1 MRPCLLK
8 TSILLAAFLIAMVAA
23 TASENAS
30 ARTVVGVGIAAT
42 GDVSLG
48 RVGSYPAGGP
58 DALFA
63 RVRLQLRAPVSL
75 GNLETSLVDL
85 DDGRAVSKCGA
96 ASTNCFAFSA
106 PERFAKGLRKAGF
119 TAFNLANNHTNDYGA
134 VGRLRTV
141 AALARAGL
149 HSTGA
154 PGEITI
160 VRAGG
165 MRVALIGF
173 APYASS
179 TNLLDLRKAQRLV
192 RIGSRRAD
200 IVVVTMHIGAEG
212 TDRMHVPGGPEY
224 YLGEARGDSRAFG
237 HAVVDAG
244 ADLVVGHGPHVLRG
258 IEWYRGRLI
267 AHSLGN
273 FSGHHNFLLDG
284 ALSSSAILRVRLDR
298 HGGFLSGRLVSI
310 QLVAPGTPTIDSLGR
325 SAALISRLSR
335 EDFGATAV
343 RLDRSGAIAK
353 LAQKRDS

>member
-1 MRPCLLK
+1 MAPSLLK
-8 TSILLAAFLIAMVAA
+8 TSISLAAALIAVVAA
-23 TASENAS
+23 AQNENAS
-30 ARTVVGVGIAAT
+30 ARAVVGLEIAAT

-48 RVGSYPAGGP
+48 RAGSYPAGGAE
-58 DALFA
+58 ALFA
-63 RVRLQLRAPVSL
+63 GVRAQLRAPVSVA
-75 GNLETSLVDL
+75 NLETALIDL
-85 DDGRAVSKCGA
+85 DHGPAASKCGT
-96 ASTNCFAFSA
+96 ASTNCFAFGA
-106 PERFAKGLRKAGF
+106 PESFAFGLRKAGF
-119 TAFNLANNHTNDYGA
+119 TAFSVANNHTNDYGA
-134 VGRLRTV
+134 GGRLRTV

-154 PGEITI
+154 PDEITI
-160 VRAGG
+160 IRAGG
-165 MRVALIGF
+165 LRVALIGF

-179 TNLLDLRKAQRLV
+179 ANLLDLRKAQRLV

-200 IVVVTMHIGAEG
+200 IVLVTMHVGAEG
-212 TDRMHVPGGPEY
+212 TDRMHVPGRPEY

-258 IEWYRGRLI
+258 IEWYHGRLI

-353 LAQKRDS
+353 HLAQP